1 MKETTLRTSKNV
13 SFDGIS
19 NVEAGYHRRQ
29 RKSIVVSLVLL
40 AIALVLAA
48 VMMLYGNTIYT
59 PSEVWDALK
68 EVEGSAVFTVKTL
81 RLPRMLTAILAG
93 FAFGMAG
100 NTFQQLLGNPLAS
113 PDIIGVTSGAS
124 VAAVFGILVLKLPTG
139 IVSLLAVIS
148 GLLVSCL
155 IYVLSQ
161 GGGFSNARLI
171 LTGIGMQAFLNA
183 IISWL
188 LLKASEYDVANALR
202 WLSGSLNGVKLSE
215 VLPLAIVVGAA
226 GCGILLLNRQLTMLQ
241 MGESHAITL
250 GVKSKRIRL
259 ILILLSL
266 LLVAFATSVT
276 GPIASVANATNRR
289 DRTNRIGC
297 LFDRTDC
304 ITSVRWRKN
313 QYAFVCTCR
322 KCFGVGIGFN
332 RSVCTSITLSGWCC
346 NRNFGCTVFDL
357 FTSSNE

>member
-1 MKETTLRTSKNV
+1 MKETTLQTSKNV

-124 VAAVFGILVLKLPTG
+124 VAVFGILVLKLPTG
-139 IVSLLAVIS
+139 IVSLLAVVS
-148 GLLVSCL
+148 GLFVSCL

-215 VLPLAIVVGAA
+215 VLPLAIVVGVA

-276 GPIASVANATNRR
+276 GPIASVAFLAGPIASRLCGGG
-289 DRTNRIGC
+289 RTNMLSSALVGSVLVLASDLIGQFA
-297 LFDRTDC
+297 LPSRYP
-304 ITSVRWRKN
+304 V
-313 QYAFVCTCR
+313 
-322 KCFGVGIGFN
+322 GVVTGILGAPYLIFLLLRMN
-332 RSVCTSITLSGWCC
+332 KKSEHV
-346 NRNFGCTVFDL
+346 
-357 FTSSNE
+357 